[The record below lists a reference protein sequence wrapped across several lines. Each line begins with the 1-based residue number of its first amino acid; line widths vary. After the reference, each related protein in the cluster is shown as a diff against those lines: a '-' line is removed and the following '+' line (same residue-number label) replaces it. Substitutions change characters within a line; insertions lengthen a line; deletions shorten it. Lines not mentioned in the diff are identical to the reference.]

1 MKIKTVKKFTSPRN
15 NTYLVITDELD
26 DEYTVPDNSIG
37 NKEYELIQ
45 QWVAEGNTIEELE

>member
-1 MKIKTVKKFTSPRN
+1 MKIKTVKKFTSPTN
-15 NTYLVITDELD
+15 NTFLVITDELD
-26 DEYTVPDNSIG
+26 DQYTVADNSVG

>member
-1 MKIKTVKKFTSPRN
+1 MKIKTVKKFTSPTN
-15 NTYLVITDELD
+15 NTFLVITDELD
-26 DEYTVPDNSIG
+26 DQYTVVDNSVG